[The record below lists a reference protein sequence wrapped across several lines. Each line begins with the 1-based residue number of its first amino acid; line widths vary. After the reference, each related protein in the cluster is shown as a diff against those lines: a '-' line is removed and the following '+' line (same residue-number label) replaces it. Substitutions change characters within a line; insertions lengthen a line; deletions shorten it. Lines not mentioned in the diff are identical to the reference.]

1 MDIQMPD
8 LDGIEATR
16 QIRASEG
23 LNRVPIVALTAA
35 VMPGDRER
43 CLDAGMTDFLGKP
56 VNRAPGHG
64 DPSPHRLRTP
74 PTADPGR
81 HMTGAG

>member
-1 MDIQMPD
+1 MPD

-23 LNRVPIVALTAA
+23 LDRVPIVALTAA

-56 VNRAPGHG
+56 V
-64 DPSPHRLRTP
+64 DPDRLDMVIHRL
-74 PTADPGR
+74 
-81 HMTGAG
+81 TGCARRQLPIQVAT